1 MAIINFKV
9 FKSWF
14 FTLLFFELITTCLFA
29 QEKKGI
35 EIGSL
40 LQKPDMKEIVYK
52 TIGDANLKIYYISP
66 SNVKTGDKR
75 AAVVFIH
82 GGGWVAGGADVF
94 FMHAR
99 YFALRGAVGFSIE
112 YRLLKPNG
120 PTMSDCLADCKSA
133 IRYIRIHAKELGI
146 DPNKIVVIGDSAGG
160 HLASCLGTIEGFDD
174 TLDNLAISSKAN
186 AMVLCNP
193 LSDFTSSTFIKF
205 IIGGA
210 ALDRNPAQE
219 ELQPSAEQLDL
230 ARKLSP
236 FYNVRKNQPP
246 TLVMHGLDD
255 KVILPEQSKLFTEAM
270 KKAGN
275 RCELI
280 LLEKTRHAFILPSY
294 TATEE
299 IVVNAVRQVDLFL
312 ISLKYLKGVPNLV
325 VSIEPAWIPKGQKK

>member
-1 MAIINFKV
+1 MIKKNYSRYKAWILTI
-9 FKSWF
+9 
-14 FTLLFFELITTCLFA
+14 LLLKLGTSGLLA
-29 QEKKGI
+29 QNNSNV

-52 TIGDANLKIYYISP
+52 TIGETNLKIYYISP
-66 SNVKTGDKR
+66 SNVKPGDKR

-120 PTMSDCLADCKSA
+120 PFMADCLADCKSA
-133 IRYIRIHAKELGI
+133 IRYIRIHATELGI

-174 TLDNLAISSKAN
+174 PTDNLAISAKVN

-193 LSDFTSSTFIKF
+193 LSDCTNNNFIKF

-210 ALDRNPAQE
+210 ALDKNPAPE
-219 ELQPSAEQLDL
+219 ALQPSTAQLEL

-246 TLVMHGLDD
+246 TLVMHGLDE
-255 KVILPEQSKLFTEAM
+255 KVILPEQSKLFTESM

-280 LLEKTRHAFILPSY
+280 LLENTRHAFIIPNY

-312 ISLKYLKGVPNLV
+312 ISLEYLKGIPNLV
-325 VSIEPAWIPKGQKK
+325 VSKEPAWIPKGQKK

>member
-1 MAIINFKV
+1 MIRINYSCCKA
-9 FKSWF
+9 WIL
-14 FTLLFFELITTCLFA
+14 TILFLELGISGVLA
-29 QEKKGI
+29 QNNSNI

-52 TIGDANLKIYYISP
+52 SIGETKLKIYYTSP
-66 SNVKTGDKR
+66 SNVNPGDKR

-112 YRLLKPNG
+112 YRLLKASG
-120 PTMSDCLADCKSA
+120 PTMADCLADCKSA

-160 HLASCLGTIEGFDD
+160 HLASCLGTIDGYDD
-174 TLDNLAISSKAN
+174 PKDNLTISAKVN

-193 LSDFTSSTFIKF
+193 LSDFTNNTFIKF

-210 ALDRNPAQE
+210 ALDKNPTPEALMPTQAQIE
-219 ELQPSAEQLDL
+219 L

-236 FYNVRKNQPP
+236 IFNVHKNQPP
-246 TLVMHGLDD
+246 TLVMHGIDD

-270 KKAGN
+270 KRAGN
-275 RCELI
+275 RCD
-280 LLEKTRHAFILPSY
+280 LLLFENTRHAFILPNY

-299 IVVNAVRQVDLFL
+299 IVVNAVRQADMFL
-312 ISLKYLKGVPNLV
+312 VSLKYLKGSPNLV
-325 VSIEPAWIPKGQKK
+325 VSKEPSWIPKGQKK